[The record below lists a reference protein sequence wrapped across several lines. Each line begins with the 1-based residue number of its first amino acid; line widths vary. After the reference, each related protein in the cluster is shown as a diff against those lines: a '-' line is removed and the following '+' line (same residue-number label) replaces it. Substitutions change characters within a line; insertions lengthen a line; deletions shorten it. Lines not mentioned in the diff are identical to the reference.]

1 VNYKKEHQE
10 NQRKEDDY
18 AKWSSYVIK
27 LY

>member
-1 VNYKKEHQE
+1 VNYKKEY
-10 NQRKEDDY
+10 QREEDDY